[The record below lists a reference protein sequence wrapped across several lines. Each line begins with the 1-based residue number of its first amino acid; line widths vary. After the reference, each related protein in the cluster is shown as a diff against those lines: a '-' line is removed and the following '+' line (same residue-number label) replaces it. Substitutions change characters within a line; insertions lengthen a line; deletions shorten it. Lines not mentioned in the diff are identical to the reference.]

1 MCDEVFAPRY
11 DELMDHFDS
20 DEWTSLDDI
29 DESSSA
35 ADGRTYM
42 RFLTEL
48 SRWSD
53 SLFGE
58 VETFNNHHRLLGEE
72 GDQLQDEFAEIVWD
86 GRNDATNLQVFMSDA
101 DPADVLAIEAEF
113 EEFNASFAISSLN
126 DSGIGSEL
134 AEMLADVDD
143 NCSCI

>member
-1 MCDEVFAPRY
+1 MCIR
-11 DELMDHFDS
+11 DS
-20 DEWTSLDDI
+20 
-29 DESSSA
+29 
-35 ADGRTYM
+35 
-42 RFLTEL
+42 
-48 SRWSD
+48 
-53 SLFGE
+53 
-58 VETFNNHHRLLGEE
+58 
-72 GDQLQDEFAEIVWD
+72 
-86 GRNDATNLQVFMSDA
+86 LQVFMSDA